1 MKMTYST
8 FSRQYRVGVALR
20 ALTAGSVPAGDLRS
34 GNNPG
39 ALNRTRYFPRC
50 LTAAFA
56 TFSLAV
62 FVPTSSGHAQA
73 APDLGTD
80 LPSFAVLGASTV
92 TNTGPS
98 VLTGNLG
105 VSPGTAITG
114 FPPGS
119 FSGAQYTSTDAQ
131 AAQA

>member
-1 MKMTYST
+1 MTYST
-8 FSRQYRVGVALR
+8 FSRQYCVGVALR

-56 TFSLAV
+56 TFGLAV

-92 TNTGPS
+92 TNTGPTILS
-98 VLTGNLG
+98 GTAANPGNLG
-105 VSPGTAITG
+105 VSPGTRLRDFLRLTVVPA
-114 FPPGS
+114 F
-119 FSGAQYTSTDAQ
+119 
-131 AAQA
+131 